1 VLRKN
6 RAIGKTE
13 MADVLLT
20 HSYHLY
26 YDRKQMRKMQP
37 YPPLGTLYAAALLRR
52 AGISVALFDTMLN
65 DPETGFQ
72 IALAQHHP
80 KIVVVFEDNFNF
92 LSKMCLTRMREV
104 AYHILGASLRTG
116 ATVLVNGSDA
126 SDHAMDYLEKGF
138 RAVLLG
144 EAEFTLLETATH
156 LLNGDQRALAHI
168 AGLAYLD
175 RASGGIVRTGQ
186 RDFMRDLDHLPFPS
200 RDLIDTNAYRNAWKT
215 AHGYF
220 SLNIVASRGCPYR
233 CNWCAKPIYG
243 DSFSVRSAALVAEEM
258 RQLKHELGADHLWFA
273 DDIFGLRPKWVRQL
287 ADEVQKLDA
296 VIPFK
301 MQSRVDLMTPETGRA
316 LRRAGCAEVWMGA
329 ESGSQKILDAMD
341 KGTRVD
347 QIAKA
352 RENLRQEGIRAC
364 YFLQFGYPGETWN
377 DIQSTIKLVRD
388 TRPDDI
394 GVSVSYPLPGTKFFD
409 RVQAQLGEKTN
420 WSDSEDLA
428 MMFQGAYTN
437 EFYRALHDA
446 LHAQV
451 DHWNSC
457 SGNGA
462 QKQQRVRHEPDEL
475 WRRVME
481 LEKTCRNPR
490 PTVFASHGQ
499 GSLVQLP
506 AHGYAT
512 SFDELLSVLAS

>member
-1 VLRKN
+1 
-6 RAIGKTE
+6 

-26 YDRKQMRKMQP
+26 YDRKQTRKMQP
-37 YPPLGTLYAAALLRR
+37 YPPLGTLYAAALLRNV
-52 AGISVALFDTMLN
+52 GLSVAVFDTMLN
-65 DPETGFQ
+65 DPVEGFEE
-72 IALAQHHP
+72 ALKQHRP
-80 KIVVVFEDNFNF
+80 KIVVVYEDNFNF

-104 AYHILGASLRTG
+104 AYHILDRSQRAG

-126 SDHAMDYLEKGF
+126 SDHTLEYLQQGF
-138 RAVLLG
+138 RCVLLG
-144 EAEFTLLETATH
+144 EAEWTLLESVTH
-156 LLNGDQRALAHI
+156 LLKTDGDALDRV

-175 RASGGIVRTGQ
+175 KRNGRVVRTERRG
-186 RDFMRDLDHLPFPS
+186 FMRNLDDLPFPS
-200 RDLIDTNAYRNAWKT
+200 RDLIDLDHYRSVWKR

-220 SLNIVASRGCPYR
+220 SLNLVASRGCPYR

-243 DSFSVRSAALVAEEM
+243 DSFSARSPEMVAREM
-258 RQLKHELGADHLWFA
+258 LQLKRDLEAEHLWFA
-273 DDIFGLRPKWVRQL
+273 DDLFGLRPKWVREL
-287 ADEVQKLDA
+287 AAEVERLDA
-296 VIPFK
+296 AVPFK
-301 MQSRVDLMTPETGRA
+301 MQSRIDLMSPENVRA
-316 LRRAGCAEVWMGA
+316 LRRAGCAEAWMGV

-347 QIAKA
+347 QVAKA
-352 RENLRQEGIRAC
+352 RKNLADEGIRAC
-364 YFLQFGYPGETWN
+364 YFLQFGYPGETWQ

-409 RVQAQLGEKTN
+409 RVQAQLGDKKN

-451 DHWNSC
+451 DSWNSC
-457 SGNGA
+457 FAKGA
-462 QKQQRVRHEPDEL
+462 TERVRQPDEL
-475 WRRVME
+475 WKRVMQ
-481 LEKTCRNPR
+481 LEQTCRNPK
-490 PTVFASHGQ
+490 PTVLNNFSDE
-499 GSLVQLP
+499 LVQLQAP
-506 AHGYAT
+506 VYST
-512 SFDELLSVLAS
+512 SFEELLNVLAS

>member
-1 VLRKN
+1 
-6 RAIGKTE
+6 

-37 YPPLGTLYAAALLRR
+37 YPPLGTLYAAALLRSK
-52 AGISVALFDTMLN
+52 GLSVAVFDTMLN
-65 DPETGFQ
+65 APEQFEL
-72 IALAQHHP
+72 ALKEHQP
-80 KIVVVFEDNFNF
+80 RIVVVYEDNFNF
-92 LSKMCLTRMREV
+92 LTKMCLTRMREV
-104 AYHILGASLRTG
+104 AYQILDASRRAG

-126 SDHAMDYLEKGF
+126 SDHTLEYLQRGF
-138 RAVLLG
+138 RCVLLG
-144 EAEFTLLETATH
+144 EAEWTLLELVSH
-156 LLNGDQRALAHI
+156 LLRGDAHAPAQV

-175 RASGGIVRTGQ
+175 PQTGELIKTA
-186 RDFMRDLDHLPFPS
+186 RRGLMRDLDHLPFPS
-200 RDLIDTNAYRNAWKT
+200 RALIDIGQYQKAWKE

-243 DSFSVRSAALVAEEM
+243 DSFSVRSAALVAAEM
-258 RQLKHELGADHLWFA
+258 RQLKYEFGADHLWFA
-273 DDIFGLRPKWVRQL
+273 DDIFGLRPKWLREL
-287 ADEVQKLDA
+287 ATAVENLDA
-296 VIPFK
+296 AIPFK
-301 MQSRVDLMTPETGRA
+301 MQSRVDLMTPENVSA

-347 QIAKA
+347 QIAEA

-364 YFLQFGYPGETWN
+364 YFLQFGYPGETWQ
-377 DIQSTIKLVRD
+377 DIQKTIRLVRD

-394 GVSVSYPLPGTKFFD
+394 GVSVSYPLPGTKFFE

-420 WSDSEDLA
+420 WSDSEDLS

-451 DHWNSC
+451 DCWNSAA
-457 SGNGA
+457 GKNAAKG
-462 QKQQRVRHEPDEL
+462 QKPHAEPDDLWQRVN
-475 WRRVME
+475 E
-481 LEKTCRNPR
+481 LEKSCRNPR
-490 PTVFASHGQ
+490 PTMLAEFPDTN
-499 GSLVQLP
+499 LVQLQAQP
-506 AHGYAT
+506 RPT
-512 SFDELLSVLAS
+512 SFEEILDVLAG

>member
-1 VLRKN
+1 
-6 RAIGKTE
+6 

-26 YDRKQMRKMQP
+26 YDRKQTRKMQP
-37 YPPLGTLYAAALLRR
+37 YPPLGTLYAAALLRQ
-52 AGISVALFDTMLN
+52 AGLSVALFDTMLN
-65 DPETGFQ
+65 DPEERFEE
-72 IALAQHHP
+72 ALRQHRP
-80 KIVVVFEDNFNF
+80 RIVAVFEDNFNF

-104 AYHILGASLRTG
+104 AFHILETSQRAG
-116 ATVLVNGSDA
+116 ATVLANGSDA
-126 SDHAMDYLEKGF
+126 TDHALDYLQRGF
-138 RAVLLG
+138 RCVLLG
-144 EAEFTLLETATH
+144 EAEFTLLETVLH
-156 LLNGDQRALAHI
+156 LIRGEEEGLRGVP
-168 AGLAYLD
+168 GLAYLHRD
-175 RASGGIVRTGQ
+175 TGEIVKTERRGL
-186 RDFMRDLDHLPFPS
+186 MRNLDHLPFPS
-200 RDLIDTNAYRNAWKT
+200 RDLLDISQYRDAWKS

-243 DSFSVRSAALVAEEM
+243 DSFSVRSAAMVAQEM
-258 RQLKHELGADHLWFA
+258 RQLKHDFGAEHLWFA
-273 DDIFGLRPKWVRQL
+273 DDIFGLRSRWVREL
-287 ADEVQKLDA
+287 AVEVEKLDA
-296 VIPFK
+296 AIPFK
-301 MQSRVDLMTPETGRA
+301 MQSRVDLMTADTVRS

-347 QIAKA
+347 QIATA
-352 RENLRQEGIRAC
+352 RENLRVEGIRAC
-364 YFLQFGYPGETWN
+364 YFLQFGYPGETWQ
-377 DIQSTIKLVRD
+377 DIQNTIKLVHD

-420 WSDSEDLA
+420 WSDSEDMA

-451 DHWNSC
+451 DSRNSR
-457 SGNGA
+457 SANGA
-462 QKQQRVRHEPDEL
+462 QKEGQGRPHEL
-475 WRRVME
+475 WRNVMR

-490 PTVFASHGQ
+490 PTVLGSFAEQ
-499 GSLVQLP
+499 KLVQLQAP
-506 AHGYAT
+506 VYAT
-512 SFDELLSVLAS
+512 SFDELLNVLAS